1 MIVYAQL
8 VIICL
13 YVAMLAT
20 GIWLVRLVRELIA
33 NHPQGRHHP
42 DGHRVEAAT
51 DRPRPTRGTLPGA
64 SAVRCDRCDGR
75 GTDPLDDECP
85 TCEGTGRD
93 WPRLW
98 EVIAVWILATAV
110 IGVAILTAV
119 EVAW

>member
-1 MIVYAQL
+1 MTPTMHV
-8 VIICL
+8 VGFGGG
-13 YVAMLAT
+13 AM
-20 GIWLVRLVRELIA
+20 
-33 NHPQGRHHP
+33 
-42 DGHRVEAAT
+42 
-51 DRPRPTRGTLPGA
+51 
-64 SAVRCDRCDGR
+64 RCDRCDGR

-98 EVIAVWILATAV
+98 EVIAVWIVATAV